1 MNERMTTEIATGR
14 SAGAD
19 RTDRETTLTDRY
31 VWAVV
36 RELPVEQRADIETE
50 LRGLIEDM
58 IDDGRPERD
67 VLVDLGDPTRLAAR
81 YRGSPRSLIGPELY
95 PHWLRTTR
103 QVASI
108 VVPLVGVGALI
119 GGIIAD
125 DGAVEIVANALWVAL
140 IALVN
145 VGFWSTLG
153 FAIAERNGERLA
165 APAWT
170 PGDLAAVPARSR
182 PGLGETISSATV
194 ALTVAALLVTQHVRG
209 LVSGPDGEAVPL
221 IDPNAWNGRAQ
232 VIVAALVAGAVV
244 AVLAR
249 RMGWT
254 APLVAAN
261 LIANILLAS
270 MALWLAASGE
280 FINAAFF
287 EAIDAD
293 TRWRNT
299 ATTSGWVAAVL
310 TVAIAVV
317 DSVESTVR
325 WRRQATS

>member
-1 MNERMTTEIATGR
+1 MNERMTTEIATRR

-19 RTDRETTLTDRY
+19 RTGRETTLTDRY

-50 LRGLIEDM
+50 LRGLVEDM

-67 VLVDLGDPTRLAAR
+67 VLVDLGDPSRLAAR

-108 VVPLVGVGALI
+108 VVPLVGIGALV

-125 DGAVEIVANALWVAL
+125 DGAVEIVTDALWAAL

-165 APAWT
+165 TPAWT
-170 PGDLAAVPARSR
+170 PDDLAAVPARSR

-244 AVLAR
+244 VVLAR

-261 LIANILLAS
+261 VIANILLGS
-270 MALWLAASGE
+270 TALWLAASGE
-280 FINAAFF
+280 FVNAAFF

-310 TVAIAVV
+310 TVVIAVV
-317 DSVESTVR
+317 DSVESTLC
-325 WRRQATS
+325 WRRQATT